1 LSAGSPWARA
11 HSQPPMAR
19 TPTTLGAPGPIGPR
33 DRESFL
39 NAQRRNRRATWR
51 VSVLCVLSALV
62 MGIPLT
68 LVLTPLVYVGTLIL
82 AQIMNYFFPLPTAFW
97 QDANTLGR
105 LAVAVGDYLFNHKPL
120 DPDALALGITVVLGP
135 GLLITLGLWMGMR
148 ALFER
153 GGVGG
158 TLTTLNAREPN
169 KNDLKELQLTDVVA
183 EMAIAAG
190 LPAPRVM
197 VLESPGA
204 NAAAIGASPAD
215 ACVLVSR
222 RLLEDLNRDEIQAV
236 LADLIGSIG
245 NGDLRIAFTVTTVF
259 ETCGLLLAMINAPFG
274 PHARGALW
282 RIVRYGFNR
291 SKASGKAAEADAV
304 AGLLTRSLD
313 SDSDDIAEFFDSTKK
328 KKSLA
333 RKVLSFALFP
343 IFFTNAA
350 MRLTLWFFSNVL
362 LGPSIALL
370 WRTRRYLA
378 DSSAVELTRYPDGLA
393 SALGRLSRDNAAI
406 PGGEW
411 ASHLFVISPLGD
423 SSLGPARP
431 GPEEMRAA
439 VSAWSSSQE
448 ARAATGANPAT
459 ISAAPAESRLD
470 TTGYER
476 LRTEFVSTVRA
487 ATQGDARAIS
497 RLTAFERAWS
507 PVEAGQAFINMPDFA
522 DITAARQGDRA
533 AIGRLRAFSQKQRAT
548 QSTNRESTGLQSASL
563 LSFHPPLKR
572 RLKRLERMGAHV
584 SPDSPEKSS
593 VSIAVVILWLV
604 VGPLLLL
611 AAVLMLLVIAMM
623 AMLNLM
629 LLALWLGGIQAIF
642 LLLGHR

>member
-1 LSAGSPWARA
+1 
-11 HSQPPMAR
+11 MAR
-19 TPTTLGAPGPIGPR
+19 TPTTPGAPGPIGPR

-51 VSVLCVLSALV
+51 VSVLCVLAALV
-62 MGIPLT
+62 MGVPLT

-82 AQIMNYFFPLPTAFW
+82 AQIMNYFVPLPGAFW
-97 QDANTLGR
+97 QDVNTLGR
-105 LAVAVGDYLFNHKPL
+105 LAVAVGDYLFNHRPV
-120 DPDALALGITVVLGP
+120 DPDTLALGIAVVLAP

-169 KNDLKELQLTDVVA
+169 RSDLKELQLTDVVE

-197 VLESPGA
+197 VLDSPGA

-215 ACVLVSR
+215 ACVVVSR

-291 SKASGKAAEADAV
+291 SSTASGNAAEADAV

-313 SDSDDIAEFFDSTKK
+313 SDSDDISEFFDSTKK
-328 KKSLA
+328 EKSLA

-343 IFFTNAA
+343 IFFTNAS

-378 DSSAVELTRYPDGLA
+378 DASAVELTRYPDGLA
-393 SALGRLSRDNAAI
+393 SALRRLSRENAAI

-423 SSLGPARP
+423 TSLGPTRP
-431 GPEEMRAA
+431 GPEEVRAA
-439 VSAWSSSQE
+439 VSAWASSQD
-448 ARAATGANPAT
+448 ASAAAAGSPAA

-470 TTGYER
+470 TPGYER
-476 LRTEFVSTVRA
+476 LRTEFASTLRA
-487 ATQGDARAIS
+487 AVQGDARAIS
-497 RLTAFERAWS
+497 RLTAFERAMS
-507 PVEAGQAFINMPDFA
+507 PVEAGQAFTSVPNFA
-522 DITAARQGDRA
+522 DLTAARQGDRA
-533 AIGRLRAFSQKQRAT
+533 AIGRLRAFSQKQQAT
-548 QSTNRESTGLQSASL
+548 QKTNRESTGLQSASL

-584 SPDSPEKSS
+584 SPGSPEKR
-593 VSIAVVILWLV
+593 SIAVVVIWLLL
-604 VGPLLLL
+604 GPLLLL

-623 AMLNLM
+623 AMFNLM
-629 LLALWLGGIQAIF
+629 LLALWLGGIRAIF